1 MYSGTPVTNASNP
14 YFIINVIYEESVHM
28 EDLLKKSESEENPE
42 TKPNTYYLKRY
53 PAISL
58 HAIIG
63 CLNLNTTRVKGKIEN
78 YWVVILIDTR
88 STHNFVDP
96 VIVKKNIRLGVN
108 TEKKNHVSN

>member
-1 MYSGTPVTNASNP
+1 
-14 YFIINVIYEESVHM
+14 M

-42 TKPNTYYLKRY
+42 TKPNTYYLKRYPY

-96 VIVKKNIRLGVN
+96 VIVKKNIKLGVN
-108 TEKKNHVSN
+108 TKKKKSWFKLIMGIGLPVKGG